1 MANKIT
7 IADVATATG
16 VTKPTV
22 KKKAIDLGIYEQ
34 MSVIDAR
41 GRRAMT
47 AEQASILTHAIM
59 QTVPEQMDLLT
70 EEKEIQENAQLA
82 LIEAL
87 REQIKMQKDML
98 DEQKITIQA
107 LQQTIDAMNNSLESR
122 QAEIDRLHAE
132 LARAHSGFAEL
143 AAAHWWQ
150 KRAVVAQYA
159 LPAASSASEN

>member
-7 IADVATATG
+7 IADVAAATG

-22 KKKAIDLGIYEQ
+22 KKKAIDLGIYEK

-41 GRRAMT
+41 GRRVMT
-47 AEQASILTHAIM
+47 AEQASMLTHAIM
-59 QTVPEQMDLLT
+59 QTVPDLHPEQ
-70 EEKEIQENAQLA
+70 KEVQKSAQME

-87 REQIKMQKDML
+87 REQIKMQKEMI

-107 LQQTIDAMNNSLESR
+107 LQQTVDAMNSSLESR
-122 QAEIDRLHAE
+122 QIEIDKLHAE

-159 LPAASSASEN
+159 LPAANSSEN